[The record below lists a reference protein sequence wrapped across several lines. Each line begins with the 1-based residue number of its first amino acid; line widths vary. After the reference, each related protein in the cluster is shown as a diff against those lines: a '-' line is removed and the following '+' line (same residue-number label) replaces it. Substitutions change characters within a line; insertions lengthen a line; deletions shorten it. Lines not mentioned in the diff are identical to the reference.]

1 MRLGEWDV
9 SKQVEVYPQEDYT
22 ISGLRIHE
30 KYQNDTLINDIAVIT
45 LSEPVPNNVHISPIC
60 LPSESETFNH
70 GSCVVTGWGNRDP
83 IPKESYV
90 ECLNDAECQDRLRRT
105 KLGPYY
111 NLDEGFLCGS
121 SRLGN
126 CLVDGGGPL
135 VCKRKDET
143 YALIGLISWSVDV
156 NSPEVYVRVQNYLE
170 WINSDAPRNENEP
183 ESQPSSSSTSSPP
196 PPTTRSPVTT
206 TASGTH
212 PTYPKEESYSSTPS
226 QPQEWILNRK
236 KESDESE
243 YSYASASGSDSAY
256 AYASASS
263 GRNISWNN
271 ILYLWLSVHYLDVC
285 NKKCFTAKISSSI
298 SVWILLSLLNHH
310 LGVWSWSVYYRKEG
324 KKERTG
330 WRNGNGDTSGTNGNE
345 QITWCTWVARE

>member
-1 MRLGEWDV
+1 MKNHSIHLLLLLIFLPHECRESFENIEVRLGEWDV
-9 SKQVEVYPQEDYT
+9 SNQVEVYPQEDYS
-22 ISGLRIHE
+22 ISELRIHE
-30 KYQNDTLINDIAVIT
+30 KYQNDTLINDIALIT
-45 LSEPVPNNVHISPIC
+45 LSESVPNNVHISPIC

-90 ECLNDAECQDRLRRT
+90 ECLNDEDCQDRLRRT

-170 WINSDAPRNENEP
+170 WINNDGTRNENEP
-183 ESQPSSSSTSSPP
+183 ESQPSSTSSPT
-196 PPTTRSPVTT
+196 TTRSPTT
-206 TASGTH
+206 TASGTSSK
-212 PTYPKEESYSSTPS
+212 PTYPNEENSDSSTPS
-226 QPQEWILNRK
+226 QPQELVVNRK

-256 AYASASS
+256 AYASVSSS
-263 GRNISWNN
+263 GRNIS
-271 ILYLWLSVHYLDVC
+271 
-285 NKKCFTAKISSSI
+285 
-298 SVWILLSLLNHH
+298 
-310 LGVWSWSVYYRKEG
+310 
-324 KKERTG
+324 
-330 WRNGNGDTSGTNGNE
+330 
-345 QITWCTWVARE
+345 